1 MQRKYE
7 EKQQLQVHLKEAA
20 ETCCVKCAAQKAR
33 KAAETKTREEAEK
46 QKFIEEEEKRNR

>member
-1 MQRKYE
+1 MFKEKYNKMQRKYE

-20 ETCCVKCAAQKAR
+20 ETCCVECAAQKAR

-46 QKFIEEEEKRNR
+46 